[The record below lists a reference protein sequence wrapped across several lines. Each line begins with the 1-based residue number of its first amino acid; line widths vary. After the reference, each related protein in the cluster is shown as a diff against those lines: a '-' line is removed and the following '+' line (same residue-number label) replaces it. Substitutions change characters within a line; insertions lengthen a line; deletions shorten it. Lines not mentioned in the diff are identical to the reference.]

1 MLEFVKKNKWIE
13 LEQIIWFGDKLKFG
27 LYLKKIKETE
37 FKHSILAQLDLITT
51 LAQSYHSLHRKEKIQ
66 LPVSPWMGNWAR
78 AEWYFLGAQENTV
91 QKGQK
96 KT

>member
-37 FKHSILAQLDLITT
+37 FKHSILG
-51 LAQSYHSLHRKEKIQ
+51 S
-66 LPVSPWMGNWAR
+66 AR
-78 AEWYFLGAQENTV
+78 FDYNPGTV
-91 QKGQK
+91 LS
-96 KT
+96 